1 MKCPLY
7 EALLADVAAAGERVR
22 SAAKGSGEALI
33 DSEINLEHL
42 QEKLSRHVSE
52 CLMCAARVN

>member
-1 MKCPLY
+1 MKCLLHD
-7 EALLADVAAAGERVR
+7 ALLADVAAAQERSR

-42 QEKLSRHVSE
+42 QEQLARHVSE
-52 CLMCAARVN
+52 CLMCAAKVN